1 MIPPSQY
8 TFEYIFTD
16 ISIAKNNVLAILP
29 ENSTFP
35 GSEAPGPPEGALSQG
50 ETFALNFL
58 LDETV
63 SLDLTDER
71 SHLPFDLMR
80 VNDTEAL
87 RWESEV

>member
-16 ISIAKNNVLAILP
+16 ISIAKNNVFAILP

-35 GSEAPGPPEGALSQG
+35 GSEAPGLPEGALSQG

-58 LDETV
+58 LHETV

-71 SHLPFDLMR
+71 SHLHFYLMR
-80 VNDTEAL
+80 VNNTEAL